1 MSPLMLLCHCRTKYQ
16 AHFFSSSIKNLLIG
30 RLELN
35 WMRIKDMK
43 RMQYKACFESSFQGR
58 RSFQQLFLQFIRPSV
73 FCWARSV
80 YHEKEA
86 RDIVQDVFF
95 KIWKNRKSININTS
109 FRNFLIT
116 SVRNGCTDY
125 LRRQDIENQYMG
137 KKRLFSIH
145 TSPEE
150 LYTLKEL
157 ESAIAEVLAEMPNNV
172 REAFE
177 MSRFKSH
184 KNISKSISAKYEN
197 FTKMQD
203 YLPIVTLATNTVKV
217 FLKIFLFNRV
227 NRVCTSSKINETR

>member
-1 MSPLMLLCHCRTKYQ
+1 MNEKDAIYE
-16 AHFFSSSIKNLLIG
+16 NLF
-30 RLELN
+30 R
-35 WMRIKDMK
+35 
-43 RMQYKACFESSFQGR
+43 KAAFQDDEEAFR
-58 RSFQQLFLQFIRPSV
+58 QLFLEFYPALCV
-73 FCWARSV
+73 FAMRSV
-80 YHEKEA
+80 YHEEEA

-177 MSRFKSH
+177 MSRFKRMTYTSIAE
-184 KNISKSISAKYEN
+184 KMQVSPKSIEVYISKALKILREKL
-197 FTKMQD
+197 QD
-203 YLPIVTLATNTVKV
+203 YLPL
-217 FLKIFLFNRV
+217 LLLL
-227 NRVCTSSKINETR
+227 